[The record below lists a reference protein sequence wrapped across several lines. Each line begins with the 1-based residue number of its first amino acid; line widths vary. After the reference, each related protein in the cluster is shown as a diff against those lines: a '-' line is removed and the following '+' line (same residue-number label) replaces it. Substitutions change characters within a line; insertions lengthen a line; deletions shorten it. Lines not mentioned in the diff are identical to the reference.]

1 MARSAVS
8 FVLLVTVGAALAA
21 PKSLHDIDATVNLI
35 GKELVKDGVTFMEV
49 DKFNFDFETKK
60 LHLNFQNLFN
70 GNKDLGTQMNT
81 FLNTNS
87 AEVLKELKP
96 SVQEAFGM
104 AFGEISNRIFKKVP
118 YNKIFV

>member
-1 MARSAVS
+1 MDGK
-8 FVLLVTVGAALAA
+8 VLVLPITGEGACEL
-21 PKSLHDIDATVNLI
+21 KLDDIDATVNLI